1 MNQRIASYKEKIT
14 SFWQKSP
21 GWQKALIIGTPIV
34 LILIIGITSFFATK
48 ETMVPLYKD
57 LSAQEAGKIKE
68 ELDAQGVKY
77 ELQGNGS
84 TILVPD
90 TQAEGLLVDLAAE
103 GLPETGSIDYSFFSN
118 NASWGMTD
126 NEFDVIKLDA
136 LQTELS
142 TLLTNIDGIKSANVL
157 INKPTDPVFVTDE
170 QEEASASIVLNT
182 ETGYDFQP
190 EQVEAMYRLVSKTV
204 PNLPEENIVITNQDF
219 EYINMDT
226 AKAGGDAYTNQMGI
240 KQEVEQGIQQRVQQ
254 MLAAM
259 VGAENVRVS
268 VTTDIDFDQETRTE
282 ELVEPVDEE
291 NNEGLPVSVETITE
305 TYEGEPTEEG
315 GVAGTGEEEVPN
327 VAAEDE
333 TTTGDGAYN
342 NVKESVNYEF
352 NKIKKEITESP
363 YSIRDIGIQVA
374 VDSNK
379 NAAAQN
385 GEAQQLTQQEQTQ
398 VEESITSILNSI
410 VSTSVDAEVAQTI
423 NPENS
428 VSVVFQ
434 PFAASQA
441 AQSDDAAGSGI
452 PVWAY
457 IAGGVLLAAV
467 AVLVF
472 MLIRSRRNQVEE
484 EDELLEEEEMAVA
497 PVVVEE
503 IDDTPETESALK
515 QKQLE
520 KLAQESPED
529 FAKLLRSWMA
539 ED

>member
-14 SFWQKSP
+14 SFWQARP
-21 GWQKALIIGTPIV
+21 VWQKALLICTPIV
-34 LILIIGITSFFATK
+34 LVLIIGISSYFATK

-68 ELDAQGVKY
+68 ELEAQGVKY
-77 ELQGNGS
+77 ELEGNG
-84 TILVPD
+84 TTVLVPD
-90 TQAEGLLVDLAAE
+90 TQAEGLLVDLAAA

-142 TLLTNIDGIKSANVL
+142 TLLTNIDGIKSAEVL
-157 INKPTDPVFVTDE
+157 INKPSDPVFVTDE

-190 EQVEAMYRLVSKTV
+190 DQVEAMYRLVSKTV

-226 AKAGGDAYTNQMGI
+226 AQAGGDVYTNQMGI

-305 TYEGEPTEEG
+305 TYEGEPTGDG

-333 TTTGDGAYN
+333 TTGDGAYN

-379 NAAAQN
+379 NTTGDN
-385 GEAQQLTQQEQTQ
+385 GEAEQLTQQEQTQ
-398 VEESITSILNSI
+398 VEDSISSILNSI
-410 VSTSVDAEVAQTI
+410 VSTSVDAEAAQTI

-434 PFAASQA
+434 PFAANQNTQA
-441 AQSDDAAGSGI
+441 DDDAGAGI
-452 PVWAY
+452 PIWAY
-457 IAGGVLLAAV
+457 VVGGILLAAV

-484 EDELLEEEEMAVA
+484 DDELLEEEVAVQ

-503 IDDTPETESALK
+503 IDDKPETEATLK

>member
-14 SFWQKSP
+14 SFWQTRP
-21 GWQKALIIGTPIV
+21 GWQKALLILTPIV
-34 LILIIGITSFFATK
+34 LVLIIGISSYFATK

-77 ELQGNGS
+77 ELEGNGS

-90 TQAEGLLVDLAAE
+90 AQAEGLLVDLAAE

-142 TLLTNIDGIKSANVL
+142 TLLTNIDGIKSAEVL

-190 EQVEAMYRLVSKTV
+190 DQVEAMYRLVSKTI

-226 AKAGGDAYTNQMGI
+226 AKSGGDAYSNQMGI

-259 VGAENVRVS
+259 VGGENVRVS

-305 TYEGEPTEEG
+305 TYEGEPNGDG
-315 GVAGTGEEEVPN
+315 GAAGTGEEEVPN

-333 TTTGDGAYN
+333 AANGDGAYN

-379 NAAAQN
+379 NTASEN
-385 GEAQQLTQQEQTQ
+385 GEAEQLTQQEQTQ

-410 VSTSVDAEVAQTI
+410 VSTSVDTEAAAAIT
-423 NPENS
+423 PENS

-434 PFAASQA
+434 PFAASPSSQA
-441 AQSDDAAGSGI
+441 DDPAGAGI
-452 PVWAY
+452 PIWAY
-457 IAGGVLLAAV
+457 VVGGILLAAV

-472 MLIRSRRNQVEE
+472 LLIRSRRNQ
-484 EDELLEEEEMAVA
+484 EDEEFLEEEAVTA
-497 PVVVEE
+497 QPVKVEE
-503 IDDTPETESALK
+503 IEDTPETEATLK

>member
-1 MNQRIASYKEKIT
+1 MNQRIANYKEKIT
-14 SFWQKSP
+14 SFWQTRP
-21 GWQKALIIGTPIV
+21 GWQKALLICTPIV
-34 LILIIGITSFFATK
+34 LILIIGISSFFATK

-57 LSAQEAGKIKE
+57 LSAQETGKIKE

-77 ELQGNGS
+77 ELEGNGS

-142 TLLTNIDGIKSANVL
+142 TLLTNIDGIKSADVL

-226 AKAGGDAYTNQMGI
+226 AKSGGDAYTNQMGI

-305 TYEGEPTEEG
+305 TYEGEPTEG

-333 TTTGDGAYN
+333 TTGDGAYN

-379 NAAAQN
+379 NTTAQN
-385 GEAQQLTQQEQTQ
+385 GEAEQLTQQEQTQ

-441 AQSDDAAGSGI
+441 AQGDDTEGSGI

-472 MLIRSRRNQVEE
+472 MLIRSRRNQEEE
-484 EDELLEEEEMAVA
+484 EDVLLEEEMTAA
-497 PVVVEE
+497 PVMVEE
-503 IDDTPETESALK
+503 IDDTPETESTLK

-529 FAKLLRSWMA
+529 FAKLLRSWMT

>member
-14 SFWQKSP
+14 NFWQTRP
-21 GWQKALIIGTPIV
+21 VWQKALLICTPIV
-34 LILIIGITSFFATK
+34 LVLIIGISSYFATK

-77 ELQGNGS
+77 ELEGNGT

-90 TQAEGLLVDLAAE
+90 KQAEGLLVDLAAE

-142 TLLTNIDGIKSANVL
+142 TLLTNIDGIKSADVM
-157 INKPTDPVFVTDE
+157 INKPSDPVFVTDE

-182 ETGYDFQP
+182 ETGYHFEP
-190 EQVEAMYRLVSKTV
+190 SQVEAMYRLVSKTV

-219 EYINMDT
+219 EYINMET
-226 AKAGGDAYTNQMGI
+226 AQAGGDAYTNQMGI
-240 KQEVEQGIQQRVQQ
+240 KKEVEQGIQQRVQQ

-259 VGAENVRVS
+259 VGADNVRVS

-305 TYEGEPTEEG
+305 TYEGEPAENG

-333 TTTGDGAYN
+333 AAGDGAYN

-379 NAAAQN
+379 NATGEN
-385 GEAQQLTQQEQTQ
+385 GEAEQLTQQEQTQ
-398 VEESITSILNSI
+398 VEDSITSILNSI
-410 VSTSVDAEVAQTI
+410 VSTSVDREAAEAI

-434 PFAASQA
+434 PFADNQS

-457 IAGGVLLAAV
+457 VAGGVLLAAV

-472 MLIRSRRNQVEE
+472 MLIRSRRNQEE
-484 EDELLEEEEMAVA
+484 DEDELLEDQVA
-497 PVVVEE
+497 PEPIVVEE
-503 IDDTPETESALK
+503 IEDTPETEATLK

-520 KLAQESPED
+520 KLAKESPED

>member
-1 MNQRIASYKEKIT
+1 MNQQIAKYKEKMAG
-14 SFWQKSP
+14 FWQTRP
-21 GWQKALIIGTPIV
+21 AWQKALLIGTPIL
-34 LILIIGITSFFATK
+34 LILIIGITSFFASK

-57 LSAQEAGKIKE
+57 LSAQETGQIKE
-68 ELDAQGVKY
+68 ELDAKGVTY
-77 ELQGNGS
+77 ELEGNGT

-90 TQAEGLLVDLAAE
+90 TEAEGLLVDLAAE
-103 GLPETGSIDYSFFSN
+103 GLPKTGSIDYSFFSN

-136 LQTELS
+136 LQTELA
-142 TLLTNIDGIKSANVL
+142 TLLTNIDGIKSAEVM

-190 EQVEAMYRLVSKTV
+190 NQVEAMYRLVSKTI
-204 PNLPEENIVITNQDF
+204 PNLPEDNIVITNQDF
-219 EYINMDT
+219 EYINMET
-226 AKAGGDAYTNQMGI
+226 AQSGGGDAYTNQMGI
-240 KQEVEQGIQQRVQQ
+240 KQEVEQGLQQRVQQ

-268 VTTDIDFDQETRTE
+268 VTTDINFDQETRTE

-305 TYEGEPTEEG
+305 TYEGEPGEEA
-315 GVAGTGEEEVPN
+315 GVAGTGQEEVPN
-327 VAAEDE
+327 VAAEEE
-333 TTTGDGAYN
+333 TAGDGAYN

-363 YSIRDIGIQVA
+363 YSIQDIGIQVA

-379 NAAAQN
+379 NTAAQN
-385 GEAQQLTQQEQTQ
+385 GETEQLSAQEQTE

-410 VSTSVDAEVAQTI
+410 VSTSVDAEVAQAI
-423 NPENS
+423 DPENS
-428 VSVVFQ
+428 ISVVFQ
-434 PFAASQA
+434 PFAKSTGTQA
-441 AQSDDAAGSGI
+441 DDAAKARI
-452 PVWAY
+452 PIWAY
-457 IAGGVLLAAV
+457 IAGGILLAAV
-467 AVLVF
+467 VVLVF
-472 MLIRSRRNQVEE
+472 ILIRSRRNQVEE
-484 EDELLEEEEMAVA
+484 SEMDDV
-497 PVVVEE
+497 PEVVSPTVNVEE
-503 IDDTPETESALK
+503 IDDAPETEATMK